1 MVNIEGFI
9 SCYSYSVTIDNISQH
24 CNTTLPC
31 RLSCLCSNGL
41 YQGNDDTMTMVLAT
55 KETKKQQSY
64 SLKIYHTL
72 KRSDV
77 KEQKR
82 IILQVKRRIS
92 ICLAFSLTLQLS
104 IQLPLFDSDLFSST
118 LQSFRP
124 SKEALAFII
133 VSSSCDQHTAGET
146 SLVK

>member
-1 MVNIEGFI
+1 
-9 SCYSYSVTIDNISQH
+9 
-24 CNTTLPC
+24 
-31 RLSCLCSNGL
+31 
-41 YQGNDDTMTMVLAT
+41 MTMILAT

-64 SLKIYHTL
+64 SLKMNHTL

-82 IILQVKRRIS
+82 IILQLKRRTS
-92 ICLAFSLTLQLS
+92 ICLAFSLTLQLG

-124 SKEALAFII
+124 SKEALVFII
-133 VSSSCDQHTAGET
+133 VSSSRDQHTVGET